1 MSQTGGCLV
10 FPGGLGGIRGDSG
23 TSDIR
28 ALIRFGQVISELFH
42 KYFKTVLI
50 WALSFK
56 SRLPAK
62 WGDFPLHFSP
72 FT

>member
-1 MSQTGGCLV
+1 M
-10 FPGGLGGIRGDSG
+10 FGLSWGIRGYSGDSG
-23 TSDIR
+23 TRDIR

-50 WALSFK
+50 RALSLK

-62 WGDFPLHFSP
+62 
-72 FT
+72 

>member
-1 MSQTGGCLV
+1 MGV
-10 FPGGLGGIRGDSG
+10 FGLSWGIRGYSG
-23 TSDIR
+23 TRDIR

-42 KYFKTVLI
+42 KNFKAVLI
-50 WALSFK
+50 MALSLK